1 MSYRWIV
8 SDIDGCLT
16 PETSEAWNWNT
27 FKQLAEFFHKRKR
40 NGSYPVPL
48 ILCTGRPQ
56 PYVEV
61 WAKIFDLQAP
71 LVCENGAVIYTLKD
85 NVSRFGPGVTPEKIQ
100 GLRNLRLFIE
110 KELLPEQPE
119 VIYQFGKE
127 AQLSLF
133 SQKPELFRGMID
145 RINDFVK
152 QQGGPKLVI
161 QPSHY
166 YLNVSLDGVNKGEA
180 IKVILSELGS
190 NRDEAVGIGDTLGD
204 IAIRE
209 QVAFFACPA
218 NAHKEIKEYAD
229 YISPYPDILGVLD
242 ILQHQP
248 FLSVWDLVSD

>member
-8 SDIDGCLT
+8 SDIDGCLS
-16 PETSEAWNWNT
+16 PETSEAWNWDT
-27 FKQLAEFFHKRKR
+27 FKQLAEFFHKRRR
-40 NGSYPVPL
+40 NSPYPVPL

-61 WAKIFDLQAP
+61 WAKIFDLRAP

-85 NVSRFGPGVTPEKIQ
+85 NMSRFGPGVTSEKIQ

-110 KELLPEQPE
+110 KELLSKQPE

-133 SQKPELFRGMID
+133 SQKPELFNEMID
-145 RINDFVK
+145 TIYNFVK
-152 QQGGPKLVI
+152 QQGGPELVI

-166 YLNVSLDGVNKGEA
+166 YLNISLAGVNKGKA
-180 IKVILSELGS
+180 IKVILNELES
-190 NRDEAVGIGDTLGD
+190 NRNEAVGIGDTSGD

-229 YISPYPDILGVLD
+229 YISPHPDILGVLD
-242 ILQHQP
+242 ILQQP
-248 FLSVWDLVSD
+248 PFMSVWTTV

>member
-1 MSYRWIV
+1 MNYRWIV
-8 SDIDGCLT
+8 SDIDGCLS

-27 FKQLAEFFHKRKR
+27 FKQLAEFFHKRKK
-40 NGSYPVPL
+40 NGLYPVPL

-61 WAKIFDLQAP
+61 WAKIFDLHAP
-71 LVCENGAVIYTLKD
+71 LVCENGAVIYTLND

-110 KELLPEQPE
+110 KELLPKQPE

-133 SQKPELFRGMID
+133 SQKPELFGGMIES
-145 RINDFVK
+145 INDFVK
-152 QQGGPKLVI
+152 QQGGPELVI

-166 YLNVSLDGVNKGEA
+166 YLNISLAGVNKGEA
-180 IKVILSELGS
+180 IKVILNELGS
-190 NRDEAVGIGDTLGD
+190 NRNEAVGIGDTLGD

-242 ILQHQP
+242 ILQKPP
-248 FLSVWDLVSD
+248 FSSIWDSSF